1 MEPEKADSL
10 ASELREKW
18 AAMTKAEKRE
28 ITKDAVEALT
38 DRNENKEY
46 ALHNTSISSFHD
58 ARANLESIEDQVR
71 PMCCS
76 FSTAYEP
83 YYYSLPAF
91 TLVRVRSVSFLRF
104 AIVKTHTYH
113 RASL

>member
-18 AAMTKAEKRE
+18 AAMTKAEKHE
-28 ITKDAVEALT
+28 ATKDAVEALK

-71 PMCCS
+71 TMCRV
-76 FSTAYEP
+76 FRAFKP
-83 YYYSLPAF
+83 YHCSLPAF
-91 TLVRVRSVSFLRF
+91 MLVRARSASSSPFV
-104 AIVKTHTYH
+104 IVKTHIYRH
-113 RASL
+113 ASS